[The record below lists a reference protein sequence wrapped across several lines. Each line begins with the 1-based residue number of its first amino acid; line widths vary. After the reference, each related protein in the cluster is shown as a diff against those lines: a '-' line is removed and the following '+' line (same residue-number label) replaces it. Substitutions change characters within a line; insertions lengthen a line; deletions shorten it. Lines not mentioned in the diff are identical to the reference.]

1 MNLYPNLAK
10 PIQIGTQIVKNR
22 IFMPPLSTNLGN
34 KGYVTDELVEH
45 YKARAKGGVGLFV
58 TEVVTV
64 EPTYVYLPG
73 DMSIYDD
80 SFIEGW
86 KRLVDG
92 VHMYGA
98 KILPQL
104 FHPAYMAFPIPG
116 TPRLIAPSFVGP
128 SYAKEAPR
136 QVSKEELK
144 IIISQFADAA
154 YRVKQAGGD
163 GVEVHAA
170 HAHGL
175 LGGFLSPAFNKRC
188 DEYGGDIE
196 CRLRLTLE
204 VVEAI
209 RNKCGKD
216 FIIDVR
222 ISGDEYVDGANNLN
236 DMIYVAKRL
245 QQVGVDMLH
254 VSGGMTIAR
263 GSAIPANGTKMGSHA
278 DAAKEIRKHVSIPIV
293 TVGRITEPWIAEEL
307 IANGVCDAIFA
318 GRANLCDPE
327 FANKTLNNQVEDIR
341 PCIGCLKCLN
351 GIMFGKRVSC
361 SVNPSFKLENED
373 NNNIVYSPLSIKY
386 ALAMLSDA
394 TAGESKTQIDN
405 LVGDIKVG
413 KYGERKSKD
422 VTY

>member
-1 MNLYPNLAK
+1 MSNYPNLSK
-10 PIQIGTQIVKNR
+10 PIKIGNHLVKNR
-22 IFMPPLSTNLGN
+22 IFMPPISTNLGN

-80 SFIEGW
+80 SFIPGW
-86 KRLVDG
+86 KKLVEG

-104 FHPAYMAFPIPG
+104 FHPAYMAFPVPG

-136 QVSKEELK
+136 PVTKEELK
-144 IIISQFADAA
+144 VIISQFADAA
-154 YRVKQAGGD
+154 YRVQQAGGD

-175 LGGFLSPAFNKRC
+175 LGGFLSPYFNKRC

-209 RNKCGKD
+209 RNKCGDD
-216 FIIDVR
+216 FLIDVR
-222 ISGDEYVDGANNLN
+222 ISGDEYTDGANNLT

-245 QQVGVDMLH
+245 ERAGVNMLH
-254 VSGGMTIAR
+254 VSGGMTILR

-278 DAAKEIRKHVSIPIV
+278 DTAKEIRKHVSIPVV

-307 IANGVCDAIFA
+307 IDNGVCDAVFA

-327 FANKTLNNQVEDIR
+327 FANKVLEDRVEDIR
-341 PCIGCLKCLN
+341 PCMGC
-351 GIMFGKRVSC
+351 
-361 SVNPSFKLENED
+361 
-373 NNNIVYSPLSIKY
+373 
-386 ALAMLSDA
+386 
-394 TAGESKTQIDN
+394 
-405 LVGDIKVG
+405 
-413 KYGERKSKD
+413 
-422 VTY
+422 